1 MMAGNVSVLEVWILS
16 YFLILCRV
24 AAIVFTVP
32 AFSSQNMPRL
42 VKVGLS
48 VALATFWFFDNELA
62 PSDQTFQLAAN
73 PRWIALGLAVAREII
88 FGAFLGYTF
97 GLLLLP
103 FRLAGSYIGQ
113 EVGFTMSELTDPTS
127 HGTVNVFGQFM
138 EVLAMILFF
147 SLDIHHLLFTLMN
160 GTFAR
165 IPIGGGVTVLPV
177 DIISTSVAEAHRQGI
192 ILVAPAAIVMFS
204 TIVVLSYVAKTS
216 PQLNLFSV
224 GMNIRLVAGLFA
236 MFVFLP
242 EMLSFGERLL
252 SRGAEVF
259 RLIMTS

>member
-1 MMAGNVSVLEVWILS
+1 MGGNTSILEFWILS
-16 YFLILCRV
+16 YFLVLCRV
-24 AAIVFTVP
+24 AAIVFIVP
-32 AFSSQNMPRL
+32 VFSSQNMPRL

-48 VALATFWFFDNELA
+48 VALATYWFFDHELT
-62 PSDQTFQLAAN
+62 PSEQTFHLAESVG
-73 PRWIALGLAVAREII
+73 WIELGLAVTREVI

-138 EVLAMILFF
+138 EILAMILFF
-147 SLDIHHLLFTLMN
+147 SLDAHHLLFTLVD

-165 IPIGGGVTVLPV
+165 IPIGSGVSVLPI
-177 DIISTSVAEAHRQGI
+177 DIISTSIAEAHRQGI
-192 ILVAPAAIVMFS
+192 VLIAPAAIVMFS

-216 PQLNLFSV
+216 PQLNLFSI

-242 EMLSFGERLL
+242 EILSFGERLL

-259 RLIMTS
+259 RLIMTG